1 MSKALEQL
9 RRETKDDARL
19 YNCVKELYEQGVPFS
34 ELKALIPDIRRTKE
48 QLHMKRMLENNN
60 EVLLSMFS
68 KEMSFLLDAKE
79 RQEEQQFKKLDQLIR
94 QQQSFRDT
102 AFQAFVDVRKACLF
116 RTHKTPLPKLTCFT
130 I

>member
-48 QLHMKRMLENNN
+48 QRSTALH
-60 EVLLSMFS
+60 V
-68 KEMSFLLDAKE
+68 
-79 RQEEQQFKKLDQLIR
+79 Q
-94 QQQSFRDT
+94 
-102 AFQAFVDVRKACLF
+102 
-116 RTHKTPLPKLTCFT
+116 
-130 I
+130 

>member
-48 QLHMKRMLENNN
+48 QLHMKQAEIIIAKQRNGPVGTVHLAWLGEYTKFAN
-60 EVLLSMFS
+60 LS
-68 KEMSFLLDAKE
+68 
-79 RQEEQQFKKLDQLIR
+79 RQEN
-94 QQQSFRDT
+94 
-102 AFQAFVDVRKACLF
+102 
-116 RTHKTPLPKLTCFT
+116 TP
-130 I
+130 

>member
-68 KEMSFLLDAKE
+68 RKCHSYWMQRS
-79 RQEEQQFKKLDQLIR
+79 
-94 QQQSFRDT
+94 
-102 AFQAFVDVRKACLF
+102 VRKNSSLKNW
-116 RTHKTPLPKLTCFT
+116 TS
-130 I
+130 